1 MKKRDLIA
9 RIIIIRE
16 ITLIQISAKNIM
28 TFIIKY
34 VSSVI

>member
-9 RIIIIRE
+9 RIIITRE
-16 ITLIQISAKNIM
+16 IILIQKSAKSIM